1 LLEPGE
7 QSEDIWFGKEKGRL
21 GSLSIMTFAYSVVLV
36 IYFMNTKHRTAGRE
50 VKRGGVTREE
60 EENCSSHRER
70 PLKVPAHV
78 NRLSKENIKHRRQS
92 KMQCL

>member
-1 LLEPGE
+1 M
-7 QSEDIWFGKEKGRL
+7 I
-21 GSLSIMTFAYSVVLV
+21 FAYSVFLA
-36 IYFMNTKHRTAGRE
+36 IYFINMKNRKADRE
-50 VKRGGVTREE
+50 VKRGGVTREEGEE

-78 NRLSKENIKHRRQS
+78 NRLFKENIKHRRQL

>member
-1 LLEPGE
+1 
-7 QSEDIWFGKEKGRL
+7 
-21 GSLSIMTFAYSVVLV
+21 MTFAYSVFLV
-36 IYFMNTKHRTAGRE
+36 IYFMKKKNRTAGRE
-50 VKRGGVTREE
+50 VKRGGVTREQGEE

-78 NRLSKENIKHRRQS
+78 KRIKSITCRRRF

>member
-1 LLEPGE
+1 LLGPGE
-7 QSEDIWFGKEKGRL
+7 KQSDDIRFGKEKGRL
-21 GSLSIMTFAYSVVLV
+21 GSSSIMTLAYSVFLA
-36 IYFMNTKHRTAGRE
+36 IYFINMKNRKAERE

-78 NRLSKENIKHRRQS
+78 NRLFKENIKHRRQ
-92 KMQCL
+92 